1 MRAST
6 FIGSLQGNAQ
16 SSTRWQNT
24 AGLFLTGAVTGNIG
38 INGNQNSTLVTTLAN
53 LDTSKITTGILP
65 VARGG
70 TGVATSTGTGS
81 VVLSNAPAFTGDATF
96 VRVGIG
102 ASTTPGYTLDVT
114 GDVNFTGNLTQG
126 GNPFGGGAFLTDGT
140 KAYYTDGPV
149 GISNAEALTTQTLQ
163 VGANVAVND
172 TADDKLTVTGDVYVS
187 RKLRAIDLV
196 ESYEVRANFFTVKN
210 IDIRA
215 ERPRRGTII

>member
-1 MRAST
+1 
-6 FIGSLQGNAQ
+6 
-16 SSTRWQNT
+16 
-24 AGLFLTGAVTGNIG
+24 
-38 INGNQNSTLVTTLAN
+38 
-53 LDTSKITTGILP
+53 
-65 VARGG
+65 
-70 TGVATSTGTGS
+70 
-81 VVLSNAPAFTGDATF
+81 
-96 VRVGIG
+96 
-102 ASTTPGYTLDVT
+102 LDVT

-215 ERPRRGTII
+215 ERPRQGGIVL